1 MECIDWNQTDTRINA
16 ICQIICSIWVFLLP
30 LVGLPLILLSIIS
43 YNSPSCVK
51 TWPIHRCFLFQ
62 IEFSSCLSSFTILR
76 TSSVVTLSSQLIF
89 SILLHIHISKASS
102 LLLSVCVNVHISA
115 AYSATLHTKHFIIL
129 FFSSRIIVPVN
140 NFFLHKYFL
149 RHLNSAPNLFC
160 AISILWPLIICV
172 IWNRV
177 IYVILFSWLWFFIH
191 SVLLCCWLGDWK
203 GIRPAK
209 ISPAVPWF
217 LL

>member
-16 ICQIICSIWVFLLP
+16 ICQITCSIWVFLLP

-89 SILLHIHISKASS
+89 SILLAVTFQRLQIFCLSASNYCRIHWDTYSRPSISLFSS
-102 LLLSVCVNVHISA
+102 L
-115 AYSATLHTKHFIIL
+115 
-129 FFSSRIIVPVN
+129 VPDS
-140 NFFLHKYFL
+140 FY
-149 RHLNSAPNLFC
+149 
-160 AISILWPLIICV
+160 
-172 IWNRV
+172 
-177 IYVILFSWLWFFIH
+177 
-191 SVLLCCWLGDWK
+191 
-203 GIRPAK
+203 
-209 ISPAVPWF
+209 
-217 LL
+217 